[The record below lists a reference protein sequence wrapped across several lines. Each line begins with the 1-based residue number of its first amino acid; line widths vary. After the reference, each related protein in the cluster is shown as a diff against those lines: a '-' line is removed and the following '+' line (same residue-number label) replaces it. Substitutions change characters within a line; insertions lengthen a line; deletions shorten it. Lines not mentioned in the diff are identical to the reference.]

1 MARVQPLALLVAAA
15 ALLVA
20 PATAA
25 LSSAKGPCPTFA
37 RSDIVRALRHALA
50 ACCMPRTARASR
62 APCCACA
69 PQHDAASMMRA
80 AGDAC

>member
-1 MARVQPLALLVAAA
+1 MARVQPLALLVATA

-37 RSDIVRALRHALA
+37 RADIVRALRRGVHSTRRPFRIHN
-50 ACCMPRTARASR
+50 CCNKRRV
-62 APCCACA
+62 
-69 PQHDAASMMRA
+69 Q
-80 AGDAC
+80 